1 MLYTKLKPS
10 FIYLLTTLTAAPAL
24 LLCCGTLYGAL
35 RRGQAGAAGIVRP
48 CPRPMGAAHAPRVL
62 SATRLGVTVPLNIN
76 CGAVGVA
83 GCQASLIFF
92 QGWMMWARLPCALV
106 SRPGSSHALGL
117 PGGFGGAAHPPRGPG
132 RGPCLP
138 ALPPST
144 AFQGR
149 PWASG
154 EELCSW
160 FKQAEVALL
169 QATCRLQHPRE
180 KGGWNPSPAFG
191 LVQRRYYDNGEI
203 VIGPGLCLHTRAAAG
218 SDYAATMFCSINIM
232 SSLNLY

>member
-1 MLYTKLKPS
+1 MPWGFPVGL
-10 FIYLLTTLTAAPAL
+10 
-24 LLCCGTLYGAL
+24 GGL
-35 RRGQAGAAGIVRP
+35 RTHP
-48 CPRPMGAAHAPRVL
+48 KVL
-62 SATRLGVTVPLNIN
+62 VVVSASQR
-76 CGAVGVA
+76 
-83 GCQASLIFF
+83 S
-92 QGWMMWARLPCALV
+92 
-106 SRPGSSHALGL
+106 
-117 PGGFGGAAHPPRGPG
+117 
-132 RGPCLP
+132 
-138 ALPPST
+138 PPST
-144 AFQGR
+144 DLLGG